1 MNATR
6 RIKFA
11 GASLLLGIAGCSL
24 GAPPVDRAAT
34 RQTPSAAN
42 SPADS
47 LSPTGQAQLR
57 ALLDKGRLD
66 ELQWPNFSDY
76 SAQIK
81 EFYEK
86 AGYTLEWSRGGK
98 PTQQALDLIAILQQ
112 AGNKGLDSKDYDSER
127 WPARV
132 KALSAASSKDE
143 NALVNFDVAMT
154 VSGMRYAS
162 DLHLGKVDPRTL
174 HTDFE
179 PERNEYDLCDFL
191 LKRVVPAANVSDAF
205 AKLEPPYLGYQRTL
219 EALQVYMK
227 LAGEEKSDPLPAVTK
242 PVSPGQPY
250 AGVPQ
255 LVARLKFLG
264 DLPATAATA
273 PATTSGDTQIYQGDV
288 VEGVKRFQ
296 ARHGLDPQG
305 KLGQQTIAE
314 LNRPLSS
321 RVEQLRLTLER
332 FRWLPHNFDQPPI
345 LVNIPEFRLRGYNE
359 QGKVAVS
366 MPVVVG
372 RALRTETPVM
382 EEDMKYLIFWPYWNV
397 PPSILRNEIV
407 PKITKDRAY
416 IQKNDFEVTTNSG
429 QVVTDGIIGDD
440 VLAQLRAGKL
450 MVRQKPGPKNALG
463 LIKFI
468 FPNNNNVYLH
478 STPSQAAFGET
489 RRDFSHGCV
498 RVEDPAKLAEWVLR
512 NNPGWTPE
520 RVDAAFKAEKAQQ
533 VNLTKQIPVLLVY
546 GTAIA
551 PEDGKVYF
559 FEDIYGH
566 DKSLTTLFSQAYA
579 SRK

>member
-6 RIKFA
+6 KIKFVSVA
-11 GASLLLGIAGCSL
+11 LLLGAAGCSL
-24 GAPPVDRAAT
+24 GAPQVDRVAT
-34 RQTPSAAN
+34 QQTPSAAN

-47 LSPTGQAQLR
+47 LSPSGQAQLR
-57 ALLDKGRLD
+57 ALLDKGRLE
-66 ELQWPNFSDY
+66 ELQWPDFSDY

-86 AGYTLEWSRGGK
+86 AGYALEWSRGGK
-98 PTQQALDLIAILQQ
+98 PTQQALDLIGILQQ
-112 AGNKGLDSKDYDSER
+112 AGNKGLDSKDYDGER

-132 KALSAASSKDE
+132 KALSPASPKDE

-154 VSGMRYAS
+154 VSGMRYSS

-191 LKRVVPAANVSDAF
+191 LKRVAPAANVSDAF

-219 EALQVYMK
+219 QALQVYMK
-227 LAGEEKSDPLPAVTK
+227 LAGEEKLDPLPTVSK
-242 PVSPGQPY
+242 PISPGQPY
-250 AGVPQ
+250 AAVPQ
-255 LVARLKFLG
+255 MVERLKFLG
-264 DLPATAATA
+264 DLPAS
-273 PATTSGDTQIYQGDV
+273 ATTAEDPQIYKGDV

-305 KLGQQTIAE
+305 KLGPQTIAE
-314 LNRPLSS
+314 LNRPLSY

-332 FRWLPHNFDQPPI
+332 WRWLPHNFEQPPI
-345 LVNIPEFRLRGYNE
+345 LVNIPEFLLRGYNE

-407 PKITKDRAY
+407 PKITKDRVY

-429 QVVTDGIIGDD
+429 QVVTDGIITDD

-512 NNPGWTPE
+512 NNPGWTRE
-520 RVDAAFKAEKAQQ
+520 RVDDAFRAEKAQQ
-533 VNLTKQIPVLLVY
+533 VNLTKEIPVLLVY

-566 DKSLTTLFSQAYA
+566 DKSLIPLFSQVYA

>member
-6 RIKFA
+6 RIKLVSVA
-11 GASLLLGIAGCSL
+11 LLLGAAGCSL
-24 GAPPVDRAAT
+24 GAPQVDRAAT
-34 RQTPSAAN
+34 QQTPSAAN

-47 LSPTGQAQLR
+47 LSSSGQAQLR
-57 ALLDKGRLD
+57 ALLDKGRLE

-76 SAQIK
+76 SPQIK

-86 AGYTLEWSRGGK
+86 AGYALEWSRGGK
-98 PTQQALDLIAILQQ
+98 PTQQALDLIGILQQ
-112 AGNKGLDSKDYDSER
+112 AGNKGLDSKDYDAER

-132 KALSAASSKDE
+132 KTLSAASSKDE

-162 DLHLGKVDPRTL
+162 DLHLGRVDPRTL

-191 LKRVVPAANVSDAF
+191 LKRVAPAANVSDAL

-219 EALQVYMK
+219 QALQVYTK
-227 LAGEEKSDPLPAVTK
+227 LAAEEKLDPLPTVAK

-250 AGVPQ
+250 EAMPQ

-264 DLPATAATA
+264 DLPASATTT
-273 PATTSGDTQIYQGDV
+273 PATTTPAPHIYQGEV

-305 KLGQQTIAE
+305 KLGAQTIAE
-314 LNRPLSS
+314 LNRPMSY

-332 FRWLPHNFDQPPI
+332 WRWLPHNFDQPPV
-345 LVNIPEFRLRGYNE
+345 LVNIPEFLLRAYNE

-429 QVVTDGIIGDD
+429 QVVTDGIISDD

-498 RVEDPAKLAEWVLR
+498 RVENPAKLAEWVLR
-512 NNPGWTPE
+512 NNPGWTSE

-533 VNLTKQIPVLLVY
+533 VNLTKEIPVLLVY

-551 PEDGKVYF
+551 PEDGKIYF

-566 DKSLTTLFSQAYA
+566 DKSLIPLFSQAYN

>member
-1 MNATR
+1 MNVSR
-6 RIKFA
+6 RIKIVGVA
-11 GASLLLGIAGCSL
+11 LLLGAAGCSL

-34 RQTPSAAN
+34 QQNPSAAS

-47 LSPTGQAQLR
+47 LSPSGQAQLR
-57 ALLDKGRLD
+57 ALLDKGRLE

-98 PTQQALDLIAILQQ
+98 PTQQAIDLIGILQQ
-112 AGNKGLDSKDYDSER
+112 AGNKGLDSKDYDGER
-127 WPARV
+127 WPAHV
-132 KALSAASSKDE
+132 KTLSGATSKDE
-143 NALVNFDVAMT
+143 NALVTFDVAMT
-154 VSGMRYAS
+154 VSGMRYSS

-205 AKLEPPYLGYQRTL
+205 AKLEPPFLGYQRTL
-219 EALQVYMK
+219 LALQNYMK
-227 LAGEEKSDPLPAVTK
+227 LASEEKLDPLPTVAK

-250 AGVPQ
+250 AGMPQ

-264 DLPATAATA
+264 DLPAG
-273 PATTSGDTQIYQGDV
+273 ATTTDDPHIYQGDV
-288 VEGVKRFQ
+288 VGGVKRFQ

-305 KLGQQTIAE
+305 KLGAQTIVE
-314 LNRPLSS
+314 LNRPMSY

-332 FRWLPHNFDQPPI
+332 YRWLPHNFDQPPI
-345 LVNIPEFRLRGYNE
+345 LVNIPEFRLRAYNE
-359 QGKVAVS
+359 QGKMAVS

-429 QVVTDGIIGDD
+429 QVVTDGIISDD

-468 FPNNNNVYLH
+468 FPNSNNVYLH
-478 STPSQAAFGET
+478 STPSQAAFGEN

-520 RVDAAFKAEKAQQ
+520 RVEAAFKAEKSQQ

-566 DKSLTTLFSQAYA
+566 DKGLIPLFSQAYA
-579 SRK
+579 SRN

>member
-1 MNATR
+1 MNEIPR
-6 RIKFA
+6 MKFVCVA
-11 GASLLLGIAGCSL
+11 FLLGAAGCSL
-24 GAPPVDRAAT
+24 GAPQVDRAAT
-34 RQTPSAAN
+34 QQTPSAAN

-47 LSPTGQAQLR
+47 LSPSGQAQLR
-57 ALLDKGRLD
+57 ALLDKDRLE

-98 PTQQALDLIAILQQ
+98 PTQQALELIAILQQ
-112 AGNKGLDSKDYDSER
+112 AENKGLDSRDYDGER

-143 NALVNFDVAMT
+143 TALVNFEVAMT
-154 VSGMRYAS
+154 VSGMRYSS

-191 LKRVVPAANVSDAF
+191 LKRVAPAANVSDAF
-205 AKLEPPYLGYQRTL
+205 AKLEPPFLGYQRTL
-219 EALQVYMK
+219 QALQDYRK
-227 LAGEEKSDPLPAVTK
+227 LAAEEKLDPLPAVTK

-250 AGVPQ
+250 AGEPQ
-255 LVARLKFLG
+255 LVARLIFLG
-264 DLPATAATA
+264 DLPAD
-273 PATTSGDTQIYQGDV
+273 ATTGEDPHIYKGDA

-305 KLGQQTIAE
+305 KLGPQTIAE

-332 FRWLPHNFDQPPI
+332 YRWLPHNFDQPPI
-345 LVNIPEFRLRGYNE
+345 LVNIPEFRLRAYNE
-359 QGKVAVS
+359 QGKMAVS

-372 RALRTETPVM
+372 RAMRTETPVM

-429 QVVTDGIIGDD
+429 QVVTDGIISDE

-468 FPNNNNVYLH
+468 FPNSNNVYLH
-478 STPSQAAFGET
+478 STPSQAAFGEN

-512 NNPGWTPE
+512 NNPGWTRE

-533 VNLTKQIPVLLVY
+533 VNLTKQIPVMLVY

-551 PEDGKVYF
+551 PEDGKIYF

-566 DKSLTTLFSQAYA
+566 DKSLMPLFGQAYA